1 MAIINSYPTVTP
13 STTDLLVISDISDSS
28 NPTKTVTIGNV
39 LNLTATG
46 GLTGSGAT
54 GQVTFWNSAS
64 SITGSDSFFYD
75 ASNSYLGLGTATP
88 SNTLHIV
95 GGDFPQLKIEQAEGA
110 GDPAISFVETGIGQ
124 WNIGL
129 DNEPIDSLFKIS
141 SGVFG
146 TAGDAITIVPITSSV
161 DSMILS
167 TNAVVSDTT
176 YDLDPVTAD
185 PSAVL
190 EARSITKGFL
200 PPRMSSAQRTG
211 ISNPAA
217 GLIVF
222 DTTDNGTYVYN
233 GTIWENISGSAYAWA
248 VDTDSQS
255 PLVVTSG
262 TTLEILGGPNV
273 TTSRTGTKIEINAT
287 GGITSVNAST
297 VNNLKGL
304 SASPTT
310 GNVVIGLDITNQT
323 DLSATPAS
331 DDFLLIY
338 DTSTTTNKKVSISDL
353 VNAAPQGTVTG
364 LSAGDGIEIGAAGTA
379 TPSVSVDYDTS
390 NNFINKAADG
400 TTIEAGDKIVYEDA
414 TDTTVKEIAV
424 SDLIALAPQ
433 GDLTGLTQGNFINI
447 TNSTGPV
454 PEIAAD
460 ATTTVT
466 ASKLVARDSSGFA
479 YAATASGGDSSTKLA
494 TTAFVQNAVTGSL
507 TLVGGFNAGTGAID
521 GTTDNLTT
529 GASRVA
535 ISVGQYYVVTA
546 GGDFFG
552 DPSENLSPGDSVIVE
567 SAAAQ
572 GASVIG
578 DFIIVKSEQDVATSS
593 TIGLGNVNGTASQ
606 IGVAYS
612 NGTATLTNLDRG
624 SSQNI
629 FKTIA
634 SPSGGNI
641 TASSNSD
648 TINFAQAGATTIT
661 NNSSNNTITISSTDT
676 NTTYTANNGVKL
688 NGTIFQ
694 ADLNNYTQLATA
706 GVNTTIANRTYAV
719 ALDSSG
725 HLAVNVPW
733 TDGFTL
739 PVATN
744 GALGGIQIG
753 YVENGQNYPVELSS
767 EKAFV
772 NVPWTDTDNNT
783 TYAISSTQTG
793 GTNSNPFFTL
803 TGSNPS
809 STDDVQFIGEV
820 VTVTRT
826 DDDTITWSIPAF
838 SGGANIGTVP
848 TAASAAAGTFLKQ
861 DGTWATPSGSGTV
874 TSVAIDMPPAFS
886 VTNSPVT
893 SSGTLTVGVTGGLT
907 GQFLNHNGQ
916 WADAVSSVSTITPGT
931 SSGAPLV
938 VAGPTSGAAT
948 WKSMAFAGGGNVGHV
963 PSAAEAAATTFLKND
978 GTWAVPAGSGLASWI
993 VDVDTGGDQTIDSA
1007 GNTLEI
1013 FGGTGITT
1021 GVGFTTE
1028 KNVTITLDNT
1038 AVTAGTYGDASNVAQ
1053 ITVDAQ
1059 GRITSAT
1066 DVAIS
1071 ASGGGGFPSAV
1082 TASSATPLLTS
1093 VDNLYTVTTTGSVTD
1108 IVVSLPTA
1116 VGNSAKIIGVK
1127 YAGQNS
1133 VNDTVVIKTLSN
1145 QTIDKINR
1153 TTNGLPLASLGTYFE
1168 LISDGSNWWIK

>member
-64 SITGSDSFFYD
+64 SITGSNSFFYD

-110 GDPAISFVETGIGQ
+110 GDPAISFVETGVGQ

-146 TAGDAITIVPITSSV
+146 TAGDAITIVPVTSSV

-167 TNAVVSDTT
+167 TNTVVSDTT
-176 YDLDPVTAD
+176 YDLDPVASD
-185 PSAVL
+185 ASAVL

-233 GTIWENISGSAYAWA
+233 GTIWENISGGAYAWA

-255 PLVVTSG
+255 PLTVTSG
-262 TTLEILGGPNV
+262 TTLEILGGTNV
-273 TTSRTGTKIEINAT
+273 TTSRIGSRISIDAT
-287 GGITSVNAST
+287 GGITSVTAS
-297 VNNLKGL
+297 NRGDLKGL

-323 DLSATPAS
+323 DLSASPRS
-331 DDFLLIY
+331 DDFMLVYQTI
-338 DTSTTTNKKVSISDL
+338 TNTNKKVSISDL
-353 VNAAPQGTVTG
+353 MSAAPQGTVTG
-364 LSAGDGIEIGAAGTA
+364 LSSGDGIEIGGIGTA
-379 TPSVSVDYDTS
+379 TPSVSVDYDTA

-433 GDLTGLTQGNFINI
+433 GTLTELQEGDYVTI
-447 TNSTGPV
+447 TDESGPS
-454 PEIAAD
+454 PEISVD
-460 ATTTVT
+460 GTISVT
-466 ASKLVARDSSGFA
+466 ANKLVARDVNSFA

-507 TLVGGFNAGTGAID
+507 TLAGGFNATTGVID
-521 GTTDNLTT
+521 GTTDNLTF

-535 ISVGQYYVVTA
+535 ISVGQYYVVTTA
-546 GGDFFG
+546 GNFFG
-552 DPSENLSPGDSVIVE
+552 TESLSVGDSVIVE
-567 SAAAQ
+567 TAAAQ

-578 DFIIVKSEQDVATSS
+578 NFIIVKSEQNVATDSI
-593 TIGLGNVNGTASQ
+593 IGLGNVSGTASQ

-612 NGTATLTNLDRG
+612 NGTATLTNLDKG

-634 SPSGGNI
+634 SPSGNDI
-641 TASSNSD
+641 TASSNSS
-648 TINFAQAGATTIT
+648 TINFAQAGGTTIT
-661 NNSSNNTITISSTDT
+661 NNSSTNTITISSTDT
-676 NTTYTANNGVKL
+676 NTTYTASDGVKL
-688 NGTIFQ
+688 DGTVFK
-694 ADLNNYTQLATA
+694 ADLNNYTQLTTA
-706 GVNTTIANRTYAV
+706 GVNTTVANRTYAV
-719 ALDSSG
+719 QLDSSG

-739 PVATN
+739 PVATD

-753 YVENGQNYPVELSS
+753 YTENGQNYPVELDA

-772 NVPWTDTDNNT
+772 NVPWTDTT
-783 TYAISSTQTG
+783 PSVMTVSTLGTAKLRSSAAVTQAAID
-793 GTNSNPFFTL
+793 P
-803 TGSNPS
+803 PS
-809 STDDVQFIGEV
+809 SEV
-820 VTVTRT
+820 GRT
-826 DDDTITWSIPAF
+826 YPSQLDSNQ
-838 SGGANIGTVP
+838 SLVMNVP
-848 TAASAAAGTFLKQ
+848 WIEYSA
-861 DGTWATPSGSGTV
+861 GSGIIIANNSTNPNISKNIAV
-874 TSVAIDMPPAFS
+874 NITNAANTASVSAPTSTPGQSYLVQ
-886 VTNSPVT
+886 T
-893 SSGTLTVGVTGGLT
+893 SNDPNDPTYNGKLVVNVPWSAKGG
-907 GQFLNHNGQ
+907 G
-916 WADAVSSVSTITPGT
+916 DVSSVSATSAENSTGT
-931 SSGAPLV
+931 AIKVSPNTGDVKIQPF
-938 VAGPTSGAAT
+938 
-948 WKSMAFAGGGNVGHV
+948 AFAGSSNVGHV
-963 PSAAEAAATTFLKND
+963 PSSASADQSKAYLRAD
-978 GTWAVPAGSGLASWI
+978 GTWVDIDPSIPVNFSIKGQSEVIANTGNIASN
-993 VDVDTGGDQTIDSA
+993 TQGFGGDINDW
-1007 GNTLEI
+1007 
-1013 FGGTGITT
+1013 
-1021 GVGFTTE
+1021 
-1028 KNVTITLDNT
+1028 
-1038 AVTAGTYGDASNVAQ
+1038 
-1053 ITVDAQ
+1053 
-1059 GRITSAT
+1059 
-1066 DVAIS
+1066 
-1071 ASGGGGFPSAV
+1071 
-1082 TASSATPLLTS
+1082 
-1093 VDNLYTVTTTGSVTD
+1093 SVTD
-1108 IVVSLPTA
+1108 ISTPTQL
-1116 VGNSAKIIGVK
+1116 K
-1127 YAGQNS
+1127 YKVEFSGRTDTGTDYM
-1133 VNDTVVIKTLSN
+1133 VNFTCE
-1145 QTIDKINR
+1145 DKIENSSGADTPAIAYIENKAFNSFEVFLFSAF
-1153 TTNGLPLASLGTYFE
+1153 TTGKPNTGDT
-1168 LISDGSNWWIK
+1168 LINFQIYK

>member
-95 GGDFPQLKIEQAEGA
+95 GGDFPQLKVEQAEGA

-146 TAGDAITIVPITSSV
+146 TAGDAITIVPVTSSV

-176 YDLDPVTAD
+176 YDLDPVASD

-233 GTIWENISGSAYAWA
+233 GTIWENISGGAYSWA

-255 PLVVTSG
+255 PLTVTSG
-262 TTLEILGGPNV
+262 TTLEILGGANV
-273 TTSRTGTKIEINAT
+273 TTSRIGSRILIDAT

-310 GNVVIGLDITNQT
+310 GNVVVGLDLSNLT
-323 DLSATPAS
+323 DLSATPAAG
-331 DDFLLIY
+331 DFIPIY

-353 VNAAPQGTVTG
+353 MSAAPQGTVTG
-364 LSAGDGIEIGAAGTA
+364 LLQGNGINISSSIPS
-379 TPSVSVDYDTS
+379 TPKVSVDYNTS
-390 NNFINKAADG
+390 NNIINQATGG
-400 TTIEAGDKIVYEDA
+400 TTIEAGDKILYEDA

-433 GDLTGLTQGNFINI
+433 GDLIGLQEGDYINI
-447 TNSTGPV
+447 TDASGPE
-454 PEIAAD
+454 PEIAVD
-460 ATTTVT
+460 ATTSVT
-466 ASKLVARDSSGFA
+466 ASKLVARDTNGFA

-507 TLVGGFNAGTGAID
+507 TLAGGFNADTGAID
-521 GTTDNLTT
+521 GTTDNLTE

-552 DPSENLSPGDSVIVE
+552 DVTENLSPGDSVIVE

-572 GASVIG
+572 GTSVIG
-578 DFIIVKSEQDVATSS
+578 DFIIVKSEQDVATST

-634 SPSGGNI
+634 SPGGSNI
-641 TASSNSD
+641 TASTNSD
-648 TINFAQAGATTIT
+648 TINFAQAGGTTIT
-661 NNSSNNTITISSTDT
+661 NNSSTNTITISSTDT

-688 NGTIFQ
+688 DGTTFQ
-694 ADLNNYTQLATA
+694 ANLSSFTQLTTA
-706 GVNTTIANRTYAV
+706 GVNTTATANRTYAV

-725 HLAVNVPW
+725 KLAVHVPW
-733 TDGFTL
+733 TDGYTL

-753 YVENGQNYPVELSS
+753 YTENGKNYPVELDA

-772 NVPWTDTDNNT
+772 NVPWTDTTPSVMTVSTLGTAKLRSSAAVTQAAIDPPSSEVGRTYPSQLDSNQSLVMNVPWIEYSAGSGIVIANN
-783 TYAISSTQTG
+783 S
-793 GTNSNPFFTL
+793 SNPNI
-803 TGSNPS
+803 SKNIA
-809 STDDVQFIGEV
+809 VN
-820 VTVTRT
+820 
-826 DDDTITWSIPAF
+826 ITNA
-838 SGGANIGTVP
+838 AN
-848 TAASAAAGTFLKQ
+848 TAAVSAPTSTPGQSYLVQTSNDPNDPTYNGKLVVNVPWSVKDGGNVDSVSATAAAVSIGQ
-861 DGTWATPSGSGTV
+861 PII
-874 TSVAIDMPPAFS
+874 VAPNRGDVKIQS
-886 VTNSPVT
+886 
-893 SSGTLTVGVTGGLT
+893 L
-907 GQFLNHNGQ
+907 
-916 WADAVSSVSTITPGT
+916 
-931 SSGAPLV
+931 
-938 VAGPTSGAAT
+938 
-948 WKSMAFAGGGNVGHV
+948 AFAGSTNVGHV
-963 PSAAEAAATTFLKND
+963 PSSGTTDQTVKYLRAD
-978 GTWAVPAGSGLASWI
+978 GTWVDPSIPVNFSIDIPSASSI
-993 VDVDTGGDQTIDSA
+993 PVFKNQGNVTSDTQG
-1007 GNTLEI
+1007 
-1013 FGGTGITT
+1013 FGGTLSDWTFANNSTETKIVCRVNFAGRTDT
-1021 GVGFTTE
+1021 GTNYMVNIIFESSTQ
-1028 KNVTITLDNT
+1028 D
-1038 AVTAGTYGDASNVAQ
+1038 
-1053 ITVDAQ
+1053 
-1059 GRITSAT
+1059 
-1066 DVAIS
+1066 
-1071 ASGGGGFPSAV
+1071 SGGNEVPAIGYVENKLANSFDFV
-1082 TASSATPLLTS
+1082 LL
-1093 VDNLYTVTTTGSVTD
+1093 
-1108 IVVSLPTA
+1108 P
-1116 VGNSAKIIGVK
+1116 
-1127 YAGQNS
+1127 
-1133 VNDTVVIKTLSN
+1133 
-1145 QTIDKINR
+1145 
-1153 TTNGLPLASLGTYFE
+1153 ASLSGKAA
-1168 LISDGSNWWIK
+1168 GSNTLVNFQIYK

>member
-64 SITGSDSFFYD
+64 SITGSNSFFYD

-88 SNTLHIV
+88 SNTLHIL
-95 GGDFPQLKIEQAEGA
+95 GGNFPQLKIEQAEGA
-110 GDPAISFVETGIGQ
+110 GDPAMSFVETNQGVLKSR

-129 DNEPIDSLFKIS
+129 DNEPVDSLFKIS

-146 TAGDAITIVPITSSV
+146 TAGDAITIVPVTSSV

-176 YDLDPVTAD
+176 YDLDSVTAD
-185 PSAVL
+185 ASAVL

-200 PPRMSSAQRTG
+200 PPRMTSAQRTG

-233 GTIWENISGSAYAWA
+233 GTIWENISGSAYTWA

-255 PLVVTSG
+255 PLTVTSG
-262 TTLEILGGPNV
+262 TTLEILGGTNV
-273 TTSRTGTKIEINAT
+273 TTSRTGSKIVINAT
-287 GGITSVNAST
+287 DGITSVNAST

-304 SASPTT
+304 IASPTT

-353 VNAAPQGTVTG
+353 MSAAPQGTVTG
-364 LSAGDGIEIGAAGTA
+364 LSSGDGIEIGGIGTA

-390 NNFINKAADG
+390 NNIINKAADG
-400 TTIEAGDKIVYEDA
+400 TTIETLDKILYEDA

-433 GDLTGLTQGNFINI
+433 GVMTELQEGDYITITGE
-447 TNSTGPV
+447 SGPS
-454 PEIAAD
+454 PEISVD
-460 ATTTVT
+460 ATTSVT
-466 ASKLVARDSSGFA
+466 ANKVVARDSNSFA
-479 YAATASGGDSSTKLA
+479 YAATAAGGDSSTKLA

-507 TLVGGFNAGTGAID
+507 TLAGGFNADTGAID

-567 SAAAQ
+567 TAAAQ

-578 DFIIVKSEQDVATSS
+578 DFIIVKSEQDVATDSV
-593 TIGLGNVNGTASQ
+593 IGLGNVKGTASQ

-629 FKTIA
+629 FKTIT

-648 TINFAQAGATTIT
+648 TINFAQAGGTTIT
-661 NNSSNNTITISSTDT
+661 NNSSTNTITISSTDT
-676 NTTYTANNGVKL
+676 NTTYTASSGVKL
-688 NGTIFQ
+688 DGTIFK
-694 ADLNNYTQLATA
+694 ADLNNYTPLTTT
-706 GVNTTIANRTYAV
+706 GVNTTVSNRTYAV
-719 ALDSSG
+719 QLDSAG

-733 TDGFTL
+733 TSSYTL

-753 YVENGQNYPVELSS
+753 YTENGKNYPVELAA

-772 NVPWTDTDNNT
+772 NVPWTDTTPSVMTVSTLGTAKLRSSVAVTQAAIDPPSSEVGRTYPSQLDSNQSLVMNVPWVNYTASTGIVIANNSSNPN
-783 TYAISSTQTG
+783 ISKNIAVDIIPQSNTG
-793 GTNSNPFFTL
+793 SVASPTNSSGQTYL
-803 TGSNPS
+803 VQQSNDPNDA
-809 STDDVQFIGEV
+809 TYDGKLV
-820 VTVTRT
+820 VNVPWKQSGASVTSVSAT
-826 DDDTITWSIPAF
+826 
-838 SGGANIGTVP
+838 
-848 TAASAAAGTFLKQ
+848 SAAASTGNAIK
-861 DGTWATPSGSGTV
+861 
-874 TSVAIDMPPAFS
+874 VAP
-886 VTNSPVT
+886 T
-893 SSGTLTVGVTGGLT
+893 TGDVKIQSL
-907 GQFLNHNGQ
+907 
-916 WADAVSSVSTITPGT
+916 
-931 SSGAPLV
+931 
-938 VAGPTSGAAT
+938 
-948 WKSMAFAGGGNVGHV
+948 AFAGSTNVGHV
-963 PSAAEAAATTFLKND
+963 PSSGTTDQTVKYLRAD
-978 GTWAVPAGSGLASWI
+978 GTWVNPSIPVNFSIKGQSQVIAN
-993 VDVDTGGDQTIDSA
+993 TGNITS
-1007 GNTLEI
+1007 NTQG
-1013 FGGTGITT
+1013 FGGT
-1021 GVGFTTE
+1021 
-1028 KNVTITLDNT
+1028 LSDW
-1038 AVTAGTYGDASNVAQ
+1038 
-1053 ITVDAQ
+1053 
-1059 GRITSAT
+1059 
-1066 DVAIS
+1066 
-1071 ASGGGGFPSAV
+1071 
-1082 TASSATPLLTS
+1082 
-1093 VDNLYTVTTTGSVTD
+1093 SVTD
-1108 IVVSLPTA
+1108 ISTLAQLKYKVEFSGRTDTGTGYMVNFTCENKIQNASGDDTPA
-1116 VGNSAKIIGVK
+1116 VAYIENKAANSFEVYLFSAFSTGKPNTG
-1127 YAGQNS
+1127 
-1133 VNDTVVIKTLSN
+1133 DTP
-1145 QTIDKINR
+1145 INFQI
-1153 TTNGLPLASLGTYFE
+1153 Y
-1168 LISDGSNWWIK
+1168 K

>member
-146 TAGDAITIVPITSSV
+146 TAGDAITIVPVTSSV

-167 TNAVVSDTT
+167 TNTVVSDTT
-176 YDLDPVTAD
+176 YDLDPVASD

-233 GTIWENISGSAYAWA
+233 GTIWENISGGAYAWA

-262 TTLEILGGPNV
+262 TTLDILGGTNV
-273 TTSRTGTKIEINAT
+273 TTSRTGSRIVIDAT

-297 VNNLKGL
+297 ANDLKGL
-304 SASPTT
+304 IASPTT
-310 GNVVIGLDITNQT
+310 GNVVVGLDLSHLT
-323 DLSATPAS
+323 DLSATPEAR
-331 DDFLLIY
+331 DFIPIY
-338 DTSTTTNKKVSISDL
+338 DVTATTNKKVSISDL
-353 VNAAPQGTVTG
+353 MSAAPQGNVTG
-364 LSAGDGIEIGAAGTA
+364 LLQGSGIKTSSPVPS
-379 TPSVSVDYDTS
+379 TPKVSIDYDTS
-390 NNFINKAADG
+390 NNIINQATNG
-400 TTIEAGDKIVYEDA
+400 TTIEAGDKILYEDA

-433 GDLTGLTQGNFINI
+433 GDLTSLTQGNFITI
-447 TNSTGPV
+447 TSPSGPS
-454 PEIAAD
+454 PEISVD
-460 ATTTVT
+460 GTTSVT
-466 ASKLVARDSSGFA
+466 ADKVVVRDANGFA
-479 YAATASGGDSSTKLA
+479 YAATAAGADSSTKLA

-507 TLVGGFNAGTGAID
+507 TLAGGFNADTGDID
-521 GTTDNLTT
+521 GTTDNLTD
-529 GASRVA
+529 GPSRVA

-578 DFIIVKSEQDVATSS
+578 DFIIVKSEQDVATST
-593 TIGLGNVNGTASQ
+593 TIGLGNVSGTSSE

-634 SPSGGNI
+634 SPNGNDI
-641 TASSNSD
+641 TASNNSD
-648 TINFAQAGATTIT
+648 TINFAQAGGTTIT
-661 NNSSNNTITISSTDT
+661 NNSSTNTITISSTDT
-676 NTTYTANNGVKL
+676 NTTYTASDGVKL
-688 NGTIFQ
+688 DGTVFK
-694 ADLNNYTQLATA
+694 ADLNNYTQLTTA
-706 GVNTTIANRTYAV
+706 GINTTVANRTYAV
-719 ALDSSG
+719 VLDSSG

-733 TDGFTL
+733 TDGYTL
-739 PVATN
+739 PAATD

-753 YVENGQNYPVELSS
+753 YTENGQNYPVELDA

-772 NVPWTDTDNNT
+772 NVPWTDTTTSVMTVNSLGTAKLRSSIVQTQAALSPSSEAGRTYPSQLDSNQSLVMNVPWIEYSAGSGIIIANN
-783 TYAISSTQTG
+783 S
-793 GTNSNPFFTL
+793 SNPNISKNIAVNITNTANTASVSAPTSTPGQSYL
-803 TGSNPS
+803 VQTSNDPNDPTYNGKLVVNVPWSVKGVTGVSRVDP
-809 STDDVQFIGEV
+809 
-820 VTVTRT
+820 
-826 DDDTITWSIPAF
+826 
-838 SGGANIGTVP
+838 
-848 TAASAAAGTFLKQ
+848 AAAGISQGSALK
-861 DGTWATPSGSGTV
+861 
-874 TSVAIDMPPAFS
+874 IDPR
-886 VTNSPVT
+886 
-893 SSGTLTVGVTGGLT
+893 TGDVKI
-907 GQFLNHNGQ
+907 Q
-916 WADAVSSVSTITPGT
+916 
-931 SSGAPLV
+931 PL
-938 VAGPTSGAAT
+938 
-948 WKSMAFAGGGNVGHV
+948 AFAGGRNVGHV
-963 PSAAEAAATTFLKND
+963 PSSDGFDQNKAYLRADGKWVDIDPSIPTYFSVKGDGDMKNSGNKDLNTQGFGLINSAASGSHNIVITFSSRVSTSEDYMINFTVEAPDPGGGSPFAT
-978 GTWAVPAGSGLASWI
+978 
-993 VDVDTGGDQTIDSA
+993 SA
-1007 GNTLEI
+1007 YVSAKTATSFTLTYTK
-1013 FGGTGITT
+1013 GGTG
-1021 GVGFTTE
+1021 
-1028 KNVTITLDNT
+1028 
-1038 AVTAGTYGDASNVAQ
+1038 AGLGSPQ
-1053 ITVDAQ
+1053 
-1059 GRITSAT
+1059 
-1066 DVAIS
+1066 
-1071 ASGGGGFPSAV
+1071 
-1082 TASSATPLLTS
+1082 LT
-1093 VDNLYTVTTTGSVTD
+1093 NF
-1108 IVVSLPTA
+1108 
-1116 VGNSAKIIGVK
+1116 II
-1127 YAGQNS
+1127 Y
-1133 VNDTVVIKTLSN
+1133 D
-1145 QTIDKINR
+1145 
-1153 TTNGLPLASLGTYFE
+1153 
-1168 LISDGSNWWIK
+1168 